1 MISFLSLLVI
11 SFMLTTLLGVKSYNI
26 LTLTVSRLGSSHFS
40 PVPILFDIA
49 CILAG
54 TITIPYNL
62 LITKNSL
69 SYVSKDKNKRLKW
82 SFKLFN
88 FSIWINDRHLRG
100 YRIYFCRDIQLRKKW
115 FEWALSWVFFWL
127 CFCWICFFYIFL

>member
-69 SYVSKDKNKRLKW
+69 SYVSKDKNKRLKCHL
-82 SFKLFN
+82 SFLISRFGLTTGILGGIGYIFVGI
-88 FSIWINDRHLRG
+88 FSLERSGSNGLYHGFFSG
-100 YRIYFCRDIQLRKKW
+100 Y
-115 FEWALSWVFFWL
+115 LSW
-127 CFCWICFFYIFL
+127 II